1 MRDYRLYLKDI
12 LAAIESIEAFV
23 EGMDLHRFEADDK
36 TASAV
41 IRKFEIIG
49 EAAKGVSDEIRL
61 AYPEVP
67 WKEMAGMRDRLIHFY
82 FGVDYELVWTTIRQR
97 LPEVRPQIE
106 AILQGGDREGTEGQ
120 NPR

>member
-1 MRDYRLYLKDI
+1 MRDYKLYLKDI

-23 EGMDLHRFEADDK
+23 EGMDLETFRADDK

-49 EAAKGVSDEIRL
+49 EAAKGVPEEIRRS
-61 AYPEVP
+61 YPKVP

-82 FGVDYELVWTTIRQR
+82 SGVDYGLVWRTIKER
-97 LPEVRPQIE
+97 LPEVKPQIAE
-106 AILQGGDREGTEGQ
+106 ILQCELSSKRGER
-120 NPR
+120 R